1 MRLHNALLRGF
12 YMAPSG
18 KAAEATE
25 EDEGELTDDD
35 VQAADGTEGEEAP
48 ADTEAPEAE
57 VDAEPEVT
65 SYKDYFAKAGL
76 KDIPDDPA
84 QFASRFQQLSQS
96 AQEAANQRQ
105 MIQMLQWQLAQAAQ
119 PKPEPP
125 KPVERKKLWEIP
137 QFDPALKQGLVLDEN
152 GQITVKPG
160 YDPSLPQQY
169 QKYQAAVEQAQVQ
182 SLQMLADPHAF
193 VEQHIQ
199 PALAPFIQQ
208 QAMEIAQRQFAQMQE
223 TAALR
228 QFEHAN
234 REWIFQADGQTLT
247 PLAQTWNQH
256 YQQAKQF
263 GHPDAIGYAE
273 SQIKAMERDY
283 LLQQQ
288 QQETP
293 EASEARKKMA
303 LLNSARR
310 SPNRGGSFPSRHKK
324 GPPQNKSDLWA
335 GLRNKLEDLPKEDFE
350 EL

>member
-18 KAAEATE
+18 KAADATA

-35 VQAADGTEGEEAP
+35 VLTTDGSEGDEAP
-48 ADTEAPEAE
+48 ADDGAVEPEADAAPE
-57 VDAEPEVT
+57 VP

-76 KDIPDDPA
+76 NDVPDDPA
-84 QFASRFQQLSQS
+84 QFASRYQQMAQS
-96 AQEAANQRQ
+96 AQEAAQAKQ
-105 MIQMLQWQLAQAAQ
+105 MIGMLQWQLAQAAQ

-125 KPVERKKLWEIP
+125 KPVERKKLWDIP
-137 QFDPALKQGLVLDEN
+137 QFDPALKQGLMLDEN
-152 GQITVKPG
+152 GAVVVKPG

-182 SLQMLADPHAF
+182 SLQMLADPQAF
-193 VEQHIQ
+193 FEQHLQ
-199 PALAPFIQQ
+199 PAVMPLIQQ
-208 QAMEIAQRQFAQMQE
+208 QAREIAQQQFAQMQE
-223 TAALR
+223 ASALR

-234 REWIFQADGQTLT
+234 REWIFQPDGVTLT

-283 LLQQQ
+283 LLAQQQ
-288 QQETP
+288 NPQQT
-293 EASEARKKMA
+293 EAEKKMA

-310 SPNRGGSFPSRHKK
+310 TPNRGGSFPSRHKK
-324 GPPQNKSDLWA
+324 GPPQNRTDLWA
-335 GLRNKLEDLPKEDFE
+335 SLRDKLEDLPKEDFE
-350 EL
+350 ET